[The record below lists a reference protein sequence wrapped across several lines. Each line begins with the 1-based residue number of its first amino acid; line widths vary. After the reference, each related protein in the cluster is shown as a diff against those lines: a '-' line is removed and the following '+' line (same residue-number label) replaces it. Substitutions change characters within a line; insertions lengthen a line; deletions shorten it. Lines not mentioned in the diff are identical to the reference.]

1 VPSPAGSPA
10 TRSCPSMNTI
20 PTFSASWPGTST
32 EMAVSTSPSQPSN
45 TLLAMADVNGD
56 GKLDLIVGGNPLA
69 IYYGNGYGSFTGPAV
84 TSNFGTNATV
94 ATGDFNKDGKADVV
108 TAAVSVFMGSG
119 LGWFQPMKKYTV
131 STPVDALA
139 VGDIDGDGFLDIV
152 TMYEYGDQSA
162 GADVSVLLG
171 QAGGTFAAAKSY
183 DIAMAGVDIYL
194 RDVNN
199 DGKLDLIT
207 DSGVALGKGDGSFGS
222 LIRFPYVP
230 VLGCGVCQ
238 SIAVGDFNGDGKI
251 DVLYSQ
257 NGVHVLLGDGTGHFT
272 EKIAYSP
279 QGLPVLAVGDLN
291 GDGKLDFVASVRHLQ

>member
-1 VPSPAGSPA
+1 MALGTSSSRNPPIGNSTYFPEAEPTVPSPAGSPA

-139 VGDIDGDGFLDIV
+139 VGDINGDGFLDIV
-152 TMYEYGDQSA
+152 TMSAYGDQSA
-162 GADVSVLLG
+162 GADVRSEERRV
-171 QAGGTFAAAKSY
+171 
-183 DIAMAGVDIYL
+183 
-194 RDVNN
+194 
-199 DGKLDLIT
+199 GK
-207 DSGVALGKGDGSFGS
+207 
-222 LIRFPYVP
+222 
-230 VLGCGVCQ
+230 
-238 SIAVGDFNGDGKI
+238 
-251 DVLYSQ
+251 
-257 NGVHVLLGDGTGHFT
+257 
-272 EKIAYSP
+272 E
-279 QGLPVLAVGDLN
+279 
-291 GDGKLDFVASVRHLQ
+291 